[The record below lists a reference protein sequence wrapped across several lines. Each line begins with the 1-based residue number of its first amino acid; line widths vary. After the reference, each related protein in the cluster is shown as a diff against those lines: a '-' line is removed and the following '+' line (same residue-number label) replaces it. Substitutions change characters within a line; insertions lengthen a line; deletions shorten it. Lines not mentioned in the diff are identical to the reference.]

1 MPQWGTAGAWDCST
15 LHGIL
20 VAGLPLFME
29 YEADGTIYPGMVVE
43 FTATDGHVKA
53 ADTKGDN
60 IIGVADIAMATQ
72 DGNGSRRKADCD
84 PNVDSED
91 DNPYATGDQ
100 VKVINGTII
109 VMLILEAGNDIV
121 PGDKLQVGDT
131 DGMVTEMSCA
141 LASANP
147 CSLIAESLETAFTG
161 SGECEYIAAKLL
173 M

>member
-1 MPQWGTAGAWDCST
+1 MPQYGTAGFWSCVSQ
-15 LHGIL
+15 HSIL
-20 VAGLPLFME
+20 VAGLPLFMD

-43 FTATDGHVKA
+43 FTSTDGHVKA

-60 IIGVADIAMATQ
+60 IVGVADIAMATQ

-84 PNVDSED
+84 PNVDSES
-91 DNPYATGDQ
+91 DNPYVAGDQ
-100 VKVINGTII
+100 VKVINGPVI
-109 VMLILEAGNDIV
+109 VMLILEPGNDIV
-121 PGDKLQVGDT
+121 PGDKLQVGAT

-147 CSLIAESLETAFTG
+147 CSLIAEALETAFTG
-161 SGECEYIAAKLL
+161 YGECEYIAAKLL

>member
-1 MPQWGTAGAWDCST
+1 MPQYGTAGFWDCVSQ
-15 LHGIL
+15 HSIL
-20 VAGLPLFME
+20 IAGLPLFME
-29 YEADGTIYPGMVVE
+29 YEADAITYPGMVVE
-43 FTATDGHVKA
+43 FTATDGHIKP

-60 IIGVADIAMATQ
+60 IVGVADIAMATQ

-84 PNVDSED
+84 PNVSDADE
-91 DNPYATGDQ
+91 NPYAIGDQ

-121 PGDKLQVGDT
+121 PGDKLQVGNT

-147 CSLIAESLETAFTG
+147 CSLIAEALETAFTG
-161 SGECEYIAAKLL
+161 AGECEYIAAKLL